1 MDKQI
6 FWLASYP
13 KSGNTLLR
21 YILIALFFTE
31 DGRFNFNN
39 SKLIS
44 QFDQTIIIKKNKHIF
59 GNDFNKLGDIKIF
72 YKFLDKLQSKKSL
85 GFKNDFIFLKT
96 HAGMFKIDN
105 NAFSKIGNIRGY
117 IYIIR
122 DPRDVCISNAKHNG
136 ITFDKSIDMMLN
148 ENTIINWVTKKED
161 EETFDQNTKPK
172 SLMSSWDRHVISWTK
187 LNWGIPYLILKYEDL
202 VYDKRNTLQKIILF
216 FEKNYNFKF
225 HNINNKILNILETTE
240 FKKFKEY
247 EEKEGFTEATGFS
260 NFFLVG
266 EKNQWK
272 EKLTIS
278 QIKRIEKNFGKLM
291 KSFNYK
297 LSVES

>member
-21 YILIALFFTE
+21 YILTALFFTE
-31 DGRFNFNN
+31 DGRFNFSN
-39 SKLIS
+39 SKFIS

-72 YKFLDKLQSKKSL
+72 YKYLDKLQSKKNL

-96 HAGMFKIDN
+96 HAGMFKIDE
-105 NAFSKIGNIRGY
+105 NAFSKIENTRGY

-148 ENTIINWVTKKED
+148 QNTMINWVTKKED
-161 EETFDQNTKPK
+161 EKAFNQNTLPK
-172 SLMSSWDRHVISWTK
+172 SLMSSWNRHVISWIK
-187 LNWGIPYLILKYEDL
+187 LSWNIPYLILKYEDL

-225 HNINNKILNILETTE
+225 HDINKKILNILETTE

-247 EEKEGFTEATGFS
+247 EEKEGFTEATGYS
-260 NFFLVG
+260 NFFSVG
-266 EKNQWK
+266 KKDQWK
-272 EKLTIS
+272 KKLTTS
-278 QIKRIEKNFGKLM
+278 QIRRIEKKFGKLM

-297 LSVES
+297 LSVEF